1 MISSSGGFSA
11 LTAFAL
17 APLAYAATNVDNLLV
32 LSSLAAGRAR
42 RHDVVTGFLAASVI
56 VLLVASTA
64 VFIENLLPARFLANL
79 GFVPI
84 GIGVYL
90 LFRTRP
96 ENIRG
101 PDRQTSWSAI
111 AGVLLANSTDTIFV
125 LAPLFAESHDR
136 ARVGLALGFAAI
148 TGIWLILIVN
158 LAARISR
165 SKLLGPLSYRLAP
178 WMMILVGIYILLDT
192 ATDVV

>member
-1 MISSSGGFSA
+1 VVASGSGLSV

-17 APLAYAATNVDNLLV
+17 SPLAYAATNIDNLIV

-42 RHDVVTGFLAASVI
+42 RQDVVTGFMAASAV

-64 VFIENLLPARFLANL
+64 VFIENLLPARFLAQL

-84 GIGVYL
+84 GIGLYL
-90 LFRTRP
+90 LLTTR
-96 ENIRG
+96 RAGG
-101 PDRQTSWSAI
+101 PGPGKQTSWSAI

-125 LAPLFAESHDR
+125 FAPLFAESHDR
-136 ARVGLALGFAAI
+136 ARVGLALGFVAI
-148 TGIWLILIVN
+148 TGIWLLLIVN
-158 LAARISR
+158 LASRIARSR
-165 SKLLGPLSYRLAP
+165 RLGPLSYRIAP